1 MVAIFTGQGS
11 GLQKGSGAVLGAAGL
26 LGNAGL
32 GRSGSGVF
40 VNAANGNLVVSQ
52 RDAVLVGR
60 GTDVDAGRSYNR
72 RIDLA
77 DRGGLTDNWRFN
89 QKRLD
94 TTLALDVA
102 GSTLKLI
109 DVDGAATT
117 YTWDGSAYV
126 SSDGAGAYDR
136 VVRTSDGF
144 VRTDGDTQVQEKY
157 FGRYLAYS
165 LLTQIVDTSGNAT
178 DYTYTTL
185 GQVARITTADGGY
198 VEYGYDGTDPKVRS
212 VRLAYTDLATGAQ
225 KTQTIAY
232 TYDGDN
238 LATATIDLSP
248 EDGNT
253 DDGKI
258 YTQSYVYNSDGALTS
273 ITETDG
279 SRLDI
284 GYDGQGRVVSLA
296 ERVSGQDGNAVTR
309 TTTLSYGSGETT
321 ITDAAGQATTLRYNA
336 DGSLAS
342 ITAPP
347 ATAGGTAQTTSFAYT
362 ARGDVERATDPAG
375 NVTRFTYDDRGNVL
389 TATDRLGN
397 VVRRT
402 WTARNQ
408 LQTETSTAADT
419 TSSAAEHTDRYV
431 YDSAARLR
439 FTISATGEVTE
450 QRYNLAVRDIGGGG
464 GHAQPQRIQRLGH
477 DRGRNGVHPSS
488 LPYCTTRSACS
499 APAAL
504 IACSTAIWRRVST
517 LARASA
523 WTRSATVV
531 PGRRT
536 IASLRPSSTSSRLLV
551 TTRLATSLARPAK

>member
-72 RIDLA
+72 RIDLT

-144 VRTDGDTQVQEKY
+144 VRTDGDTQVQESY

-402 WTARNQ
+402 WTTRNQ
-408 LQTETSTAADT
+408 LKTETSTAADT

-477 DRGRNGVHPSS
+477 DRGRNGVHPFS